1 MRFVGAYDLSIWLP
15 TPNSVRFLVVVPA
28 NNYFSIA
35 YGTTMFGTDMVI
47 WEANGPN
54 SKALDLYSY
63 GWETPII
70 DSQQDYTTTFTY
82 NSTHTTFISD
92 RLLATGDSSDFIIPT
107 VSPLSNKRVFRTPT
121 SRCATLL

>member
-1 MRFVGAYDLSIWLP
+1 
-15 TPNSVRFLVVVPA
+15 
-28 NNYFSIA
+28 
-35 YGTTMFGTDMVI
+35 MFGTDMVI
-47 WEANGPN
+47 WEANGQN

-92 RLLATGDSSDFIIPT
+92 RLLATGDSSDFIITT
-107 VSPLSNKRVFRTPT
+107 VSPL
-121 SRCATLL
+121 